1 MIKVGI
7 DIGGTFTDFIVISN
21 NKLYKNKVLTSAKNP
36 YISFIEGLN
45 EVFETNQLDKNKIE
59 IIIHGTTLFTNKL
72 IERKGTIPLFF
83 TTKGFIDLLDMQ
95 NEMRYDIYDL
105 HAEEVKHLVPKF
117 MRYEVDESV
126 DASGKIHKKINTR
139 LIANILN
146 KINKIKKIDGNN
158 SVAICLINS
167 YINPKNEYTL
177 KNIISKKFPDVNI
190 SLSSDISPL
199 IREYE
204 RMSTAICNAY
214 IQPLARNYLANII
227 LNLVKNN
234 YKSPL
239 RMMLSSG
246 GITSADI
253 AKNFPIRLIESGP
266 AAGAIAAAFLG
277 KKSGYSEML
286 SFDMG
291 GTTAKMCVISN
302 GKPNHASSFEVGRLE
317 RFKRGSGIPINID
330 TLDLIEIG
338 AGGGSIA
345 EIDELGML
353 KVGPGS
359 AGADPGPACYNLGGK
374 EPTVTDANLILGHI
388 NKNSFLGG
396 KMKLNEEKAR
406 NAIGKLSKK
415 LKLSILD
422 TAYGI
427 YRVVNENMITATRV
441 YISEFGYDPR
451 KLYLFAYGGAGPIH
465 AHSIAKSLKMPGFII
480 PSTAG
485 VASSLGFLSSPPSF
499 EFSKT
504 YICVLNK
511 SNLSKIKLIFKE
523 LETDSI
529 KKLYDF
535 KSSNVKK
542 TIYSLNIRHSGQ
554 GHDINLE
561 CSLENKKFNVNYIKN
576 EFYKKYESIYGYAH
590 KHLDLEVTLCKVI
603 VKAEQPKI
611 NLKYKEKTSDNNYK
625 TQYREIFDGKKM
637 VKYKYMS
644 AEQLLYNR
652 IYKGPLIL
660 QSIETTSIIPNN
672 CVVNKDAYN
681 NIVVK
686 FNDKK

>member
-105 HAEEVKHLVPKF
+105 HAEEVRHLVPKF
-117 MRYEVDESV
+117 MRFDVDEST
-126 DASGKIHKKINTR
+126 DSSG
-139 LIANILN
+139 
-146 KINKIKKIDGNN
+146 KINKIISTSSITNVLNKIQKIKNLDGNN

-214 IQPLARNYLANII
+214 IQPLARNYLDNIV

-246 GITSADI
+246 GITSVDI

-291 GTTAKMCVISN
+291 GTTAKMCVISS

-415 LKLSILD
+415 LKLNILD

-480 PSTAG
+480 PATAG

-611 NLKYKEKTSDNNYK
+611 NLKYKEKTSNNNYK
-625 TQYREIFDGKKM
+625 TEYREIYDGKKM
-637 VKYKYMS
+637 VKYKYMN
-644 AEQLLYNR
+644 ADKLLYNK

-686 FNDKK
+686 FNYKK

>member
-105 HAEEVKHLVPKF
+105 HAEEVRHLVPKF
-117 MRYEVDESV
+117 MRFDVDEST
-126 DASGKIHKKINTR
+126 DSSGKINKIISTSS
-139 LIANILN
+139 ITNILN
-146 KINKIKKIDGNN
+146 KIQKIKNLDGNN

-214 IQPLARNYLANII
+214 IQPLARNYLDNIV

-246 GITSADI
+246 GITSVDI

-291 GTTAKMCVISN
+291 GTTAKMCVISS

-388 NKNSFLGG
+388 NKHSFLGG

-415 LKLSILD
+415 LKLNILD

-480 PSTAG
+480 PATAG

-511 SNLSKIKLIFKE
+511 SNLSKIKKIFKE

-561 CSLENKKFNVNYIKN
+561 CSLENNKFNVNYIKN

-611 NLKYKEKTSDNNYK
+611 NLKYKEKTSNNNYK
-625 TQYREIFDGKKM
+625 TEYREIYDGKKM

-644 AEQLLYNR
+644 ADKLLYNK

-686 FNDKK
+686 FNYKK

>member
-45 EVFETNQLDKNKIE
+45 EVFESNQLDKNKIE

-117 MRYEVDESV
+117 MRYEVDENV
-126 DASGKIHKKINTR
+126 DSSGEIHKKINTK
-139 LIANILN
+139 LITNILN
-146 KINKIKKIDGNN
+146 KLNKIKILDGNN

-214 IQPLARNYLANII
+214 IQPLARNYLDNIV

-277 KKSGYSEML
+277 KKSGYSDML

-406 NAIGKLSKK
+406 NAIVKLSKK
-415 LKLSILD
+415 LKLNILD

-511 SNLSKIKLIFKE
+511 SNLSKIKSIFKE

-542 TIYSLNIRHSGQ
+542 TIYSLNVRHSGQ

-561 CSLENKKFNVNYIKN
+561 CSLENKKFNVNFIKN

-590 KHLDLEVTLCKVI
+590 KHLDVEVTLCKVI

-611 NLKYKEKTSDNNYK
+611 NLKYKEKNSNNNYK
-625 TQYREIFDGKKM
+625 TQYREIYDGKKM
-637 VKYKYMS
+637 IKYKYMS
-644 AEQLLYNR
+644 ADKLLYNK

>member
-21 NKLYKNKVLTSAKNP
+21 NKLYKNKVLTSTKNP
-36 YISFIEGLN
+36 YISFIDGLN
-45 EVFETNQLDKNKIE
+45 EIFDRNQLDKNKIE

-72 IERKGTIPLFF
+72 IERKGAIPIFF

-105 HAEEVKHLVPKF
+105 HADEVKHLVPKF
-117 MRYEVDESV
+117 MRFEVDERV
-126 DASGKIHKKINTR
+126 DSSGKIHKKINTKI
-139 LIANILN
+139 LTQILN
-146 KINKIKKIDGNN
+146 KLKKIKNIDSNN
-158 SVAICLINS
+158 SVAICLLNS
-167 YINPKNEYTL
+167 FINPENEYIL
-177 KNIISKKFPDVNI
+177 KNIICKIFPDVNI
-190 SLSSDISPL
+190 SLSNEISPL

-204 RMSTAICNAY
+204 RMSTTICNAY
-214 IQPLARNYLANII
+214 IQPLANNYLDNIV
-227 LNLVKNN
+227 LNLEKNK

-239 RMMLSSG
+239 RLMLSSG
-246 GITSADI
+246 GITSVEI
-253 AKNFPIRLIESGP
+253 AKKFPIRLIESGP
-266 AAGAIAAAFLG
+266 AAGAIAAAYLG
-277 KKSGYSEML
+277 KKSGYSELL

-302 GKPNHASSFEVGRLE
+302 GKPNQASSFEVGRLD

-353 KVGPGS
+353 KVGPSS

-396 KMKLNEEKAR
+396 KMLLSEEKAKKS
-406 NAIGKLSKK
+406 IEILSKK
-415 LKLSILD
+415 MNLSILD

-441 YISEFGYDPR
+441 SISEFGYDPR
-451 KLYLFAYGGAGPIH
+451 KLYLFAFGGAGPIH
-465 AHSIAKSLKMPGFII
+465 AHSIAKSLKMPGFIV

-504 YICVLNK
+504 HICILNK
-511 SNLSKIKLIFKE
+511 NNLLNIKSIFKQ
-523 LETDSI
+523 LEIDS
-529 KKLYDF
+529 KNKLYDF
-535 KSSNVKK
+535 KSAKVKK

-561 CSLENKKFNVNYIKN
+561 CSLEYKKFNIEYIKN
-576 EFYKKYESIYGYAH
+576 EFFEKYESIYGYAH
-590 KHLDLEVTLCKVI
+590 KHLDVEITLCKVI

-611 NLKYKEKTSDNNYK
+611 NLKYKEIFINNKDKTK
-625 TQYREIFDGKKM
+625 YREIYDGKKM
-637 VKYKYMS
+637 IKCKYMKV
-644 AEQLLYNR
+644 EQLLYDKTYN
-652 IYKGPLIL
+652 GPLIL
-660 QSIETTSIIPNN
+660 QSIETTCIIPKN
-672 CVVNKDAYN
+672 CIINKDEYN
-681 NIVVK
+681 NIIVK
-686 FNDKK
+686 FNDKP

>member
-105 HAEEVKHLVPKF
+105 HAEEVRHLVPKF
-117 MRYEVDESV
+117 MRFDVDEST
-126 DASGKIHKKINTR
+126 DSSGKINKIISTSS
-139 LIANILN
+139 ITNILN
-146 KINKIKKIDGNN
+146 KIQKIKNLDGNN

-214 IQPLARNYLANII
+214 IQPLARNYLDNIV

-246 GITSADI
+246 GITSVDI

-291 GTTAKMCVISN
+291 GTTAKMCVISS

-388 NKNSFLGG
+388 NKHSFLGG

-415 LKLSILD
+415 LKLNILD

-480 PSTAG
+480 PATAG

-511 SNLSKIKLIFKE
+511 SNLSKIKNIFKE

-561 CSLENKKFNVNYIKN
+561 CSLENNKFNVNYIKN

-611 NLKYKEKTSDNNYK
+611 NLKYKEKTSNNNYK
-625 TQYREIFDGKKM
+625 TEYREIYDGKKM

-644 AEQLLYNR
+644 ADKLLYNK

-686 FNDKK
+686 FNYKK

>member
-21 NKLYKNKVLTSAKNP
+21 NKLYKNKVLTSTKNP
-36 YISFIEGLN
+36 YISFIDGLN
-45 EVFETNQLDKNKIE
+45 EIFDRNQLDKNKIE

-72 IERKGTIPLFF
+72 IERKGAIPIFF

-105 HAEEVKHLVPKF
+105 HADEVKHLVPKF
-117 MRYEVDESV
+117 MRFEVDERV
-126 DASGKIHKKINTR
+126 DSSGKIHKKINTKI
-139 LIANILN
+139 LTQILN
-146 KINKIKKIDGNN
+146 KLKKIKNIDSNN
-158 SVAICLINS
+158 SVAICLLNS
-167 YINPKNEYTL
+167 FINPENEYIL
-177 KNIISKKFPDVNI
+177 KNIISKIFPDVNI
-190 SLSSDISPL
+190 SLSNEISPL

-204 RMSTAICNAY
+204 RMSTTICNAY
-214 IQPLARNYLANII
+214 IQPLANNYLDNIV
-227 LNLVKNN
+227 LNLEKNK

-239 RMMLSSG
+239 RLMLSSG
-246 GITSADI
+246 GITSVEI
-253 AKNFPIRLIESGP
+253 AKKFPIRLIESGP
-266 AAGAIAAAFLG
+266 AAGAIAAAYLG
-277 KKSGYSEML
+277 KKSGYSELL

-302 GKPNHASSFEVGRLE
+302 GKPNQASSFEVGRLD

-353 KVGPGS
+353 KVGPSS

-396 KMKLNEEKAR
+396 KMLLSEEKAKKS
-406 NAIGKLSKK
+406 IEILSKK
-415 LKLSILD
+415 MNLSILD

-441 YISEFGYDPR
+441 SISEFGYDPR

-465 AHSIAKSLKMPGFII
+465 AHSIAKSLKMPGFIV
-480 PSTAG
+480 PTTAG

-504 YICVLNK
+504 HICILNK
-511 SNLSKIKLIFKE
+511 NNLLNIKSIFKQ
-523 LETDSI
+523 LEIDS
-529 KKLYDF
+529 KNKLYDF
-535 KSSNVKK
+535 KSAKVKK

-561 CSLENKKFNVNYIKN
+561 CSLENKKFNIEYIKN
-576 EFYKKYESIYGYAH
+576 DFFEKYESIYGYAH
-590 KHLDLEVTLCKVI
+590 KHLDVEITLCKVI

-611 NLKYKEKTSDNNYK
+611 NLKYKEIFINNKDKTK
-625 TQYREIFDGKKM
+625 YREIYDGKKM
-637 VKYKYMS
+637 SKCKYMNF
-644 AEQLLYNR
+644 EQLLYNKT
-652 IYKGPLIL
+652 YNGPLIL
-660 QSIETTSIIPNN
+660 QSIETTCIIPKNSII
-672 CVVNKDAYN
+672 NKDEYN
-681 NIVVK
+681 NIIVK
-686 FNDKK
+686 FNDKP

>member
-1 MIKVGI
+1 M
-7 DIGGTFTDFIVISN
+7 
-21 NKLYKNKVLTSAKNP
+21 
-36 YISFIEGLN
+36 
-45 EVFETNQLDKNKIE
+45 
-59 IIIHGTTLFTNKL
+59 
-72 IERKGTIPLFF
+72 
-83 TTKGFIDLLDMQ
+83 
-95 NEMRYDIYDL
+95 
-105 HAEEVKHLVPKF
+105 
-117 MRYEVDESV
+117 
-126 DASGKIHKKINTR
+126 
-139 LIANILN
+139 
-146 KINKIKKIDGNN
+146 
-158 SVAICLINS
+158 
-167 YINPKNEYTL
+167 
-177 KNIISKKFPDVNI
+177 
-190 SLSSDISPL
+190 
-199 IREYE
+199 
-204 RMSTAICNAY
+204 
-214 IQPLARNYLANII
+214 
-227 LNLVKNN
+227 
-234 YKSPL
+234 
-239 RMMLSSG
+239 
-246 GITSADI
+246 
-253 AKNFPIRLIESGP
+253 
-266 AAGAIAAAFLG
+266 
-277 KKSGYSEML
+277 
-286 SFDMG
+286 
-291 GTTAKMCVISN
+291 
-302 GKPNHASSFEVGRLE
+302 
-317 RFKRGSGIPINID
+317 
-330 TLDLIEIG
+330 IEIG

-415 LKLSILD
+415 LKLNILD
-422 TAYGI
+422 AAYGI

-590 KHLDLEVTLCKVI
+590 KHLDVEVTLCKVI

-611 NLKYKEKTSDNNYK
+611 NLKYKEKISNNNYK
-625 TQYREIFDGKKM
+625 TQYREIYDGKKM

-644 AEQLLYNR
+644 AEQLIYNK

-686 FNDKK
+686 FNYKK

>member
-21 NKLYKNKVLTSAKNP
+21 NKLYKNKVLTSTKNP
-36 YISFIEGLN
+36 YISFIDGLN
-45 EVFETNQLDKNKIE
+45 EIFDRNQLDKNKIE

-72 IERKGTIPLFF
+72 IERKGAIPIFF

-105 HAEEVKHLVPKF
+105 HADEVKHLVPKF
-117 MRYEVDESV
+117 MRFEVDERV
-126 DASGKIHKKINTR
+126 DSSGKIHKKINTKI
-139 LIANILN
+139 LTQILN
-146 KINKIKKIDGNN
+146 KLKKIKNIDSNN
-158 SVAICLINS
+158 SVAICLLNS
-167 YINPKNEYTL
+167 FINPENEYIL
-177 KNIISKKFPDVNI
+177 KNIICKIFPDVNI
-190 SLSSDISPL
+190 SLSNEISPL

-204 RMSTAICNAY
+204 RMSTTICNAY
-214 IQPLARNYLANII
+214 IQPLANNYLDNIV
-227 LNLVKNN
+227 LNLEKNK

-239 RMMLSSG
+239 RLMLSSG
-246 GITSADI
+246 GITSVEI
-253 AKNFPIRLIESGP
+253 AKKFPIRLIESGP
-266 AAGAIAAAFLG
+266 AAGAIAAAYLG
-277 KKSGYSEML
+277 KKSGYKEL
-286 SFDMG
+286 FSFDMG

-302 GKPNHASSFEVGRLE
+302 GKPNQASSFEVGRLD

-353 KVGPGS
+353 KVGPSS

-396 KMKLNEEKAR
+396 KMLLSEEKAKKS
-406 NAIGKLSKK
+406 IEILSKK
-415 LKLSILD
+415 MNLSILD

-441 YISEFGYDPR
+441 SISEFGYDPR

-465 AHSIAKSLKMPGFII
+465 AHSIAKSLKMPGFIV
-480 PSTAG
+480 PTTAG

-504 YICVLNK
+504 HICILNK
-511 SNLSKIKLIFKE
+511 NNLLNIKSIFKQ
-523 LETDSI
+523 LEIDS
-529 KKLYDF
+529 KNKLYDF
-535 KSSNVKK
+535 KSAKVKK

-561 CSLENKKFNVNYIKN
+561 CSLEYKKFNIEYIKN
-576 EFYKKYESIYGYAH
+576 EFYEKYESIYGYAH
-590 KHLDLEVTLCKVI
+590 KHLDVEITLCKVI

-611 NLKYKEKTSDNNYK
+611 NLKYKEIFINNKDKTK
-625 TQYREIFDGKKM
+625 YREIYDGKKM
-637 VKYKYMS
+637 IKCKYMKV
-644 AEQLLYNR
+644 EQLLYDKTYN
-652 IYKGPLIL
+652 GPLIL
-660 QSIETTSIIPNN
+660 QSIETTCIIPKNSII
-672 CVVNKDAYN
+672 NKDEYN
-681 NIVVK
+681 NIIVK
-686 FNDKK
+686 FNDKP

>member
-117 MRYEVDESV
+117 MRYEVDENV
-126 DASGKIHKKINTR
+126 DSTGEIHKKINTR

-146 KINKIKKIDGNN
+146 KINKIKKLDGNN

-214 IQPLARNYLANII
+214 IQPLARSYLDNIV

-415 LKLSILD
+415 LKLNVLD

-561 CSLENKKFNVNYIKN
+561 CSLENKIFNVNYIKN

-590 KHLDLEVTLCKVI
+590 KHLDVEVTLCKVI

-611 NLKYKEKTSDNNYK
+611 NLKYKEKNSNNNYK
-625 TQYREIFDGKKM
+625 TQYREIYDGKKM

-644 AEQLLYNR
+644 AEQLLYNK

>member
-117 MRYEVDESV
+117 MRYEVDEGV
-126 DASGKIHKKINTR
+126 DSSGEIHKKINTR
-139 LIANILN
+139 LVANILN
-146 KINKIKKIDGNN
+146 KINKIKSLDSNN

-177 KNIISKKFPDVNI
+177 KKIISKKFPDVNI

-214 IQPLARNYLANII
+214 IQPLARNYLDNIV

-406 NAIGKLSKK
+406 IAIGKLSKK
-415 LKLSILD
+415 LKLNILD
-422 TAYGI
+422 AAYGI

-590 KHLDLEVTLCKVI
+590 KHLDVEVTLCKVI

-611 NLKYKEKTSDNNYK
+611 NLKYKEKTSNNNYK
-625 TQYREIFDGKKM
+625 TEYREIYDGKKM

-644 AEQLLYNR
+644 A
-652 IYKGPLIL
+652 
-660 QSIETTSIIPNN
+660 
-672 CVVNKDAYN
+672 
-681 NIVVK
+681 
-686 FNDKK
+686 DK

>member
-105 HAEEVKHLVPKF
+105 HAEEVRHLVPKF
-117 MRYEVDESV
+117 MRFDVDEST
-126 DASGKIHKKINTR
+126 DSSG
-139 LIANILN
+139 
-146 KINKIKKIDGNN
+146 KINKIISTSSITNVLNKIQKIKNLDGNN

-214 IQPLARNYLANII
+214 IQPLARNYLDNIV

-246 GITSADI
+246 GITSVDI

-291 GTTAKMCVISN
+291 GTTAKMCVISS

-388 NKNSFLGG
+388 NKHSFLGG

-415 LKLSILD
+415 LKLNILD

-480 PSTAG
+480 PATAG

-511 SNLSKIKLIFKE
+511 SNLSKIKKIFKE

-561 CSLENKKFNVNYIKN
+561 CSLENNKFNVNYIKN

-611 NLKYKEKTSDNNYK
+611 NLKYKENTSNNNYK
-625 TQYREIFDGKKM
+625 TEYREIYDGKKM

-644 AEQLLYNR
+644 ADKLLYNK

-686 FNDKK
+686 FNYKK

>member
-21 NKLYKNKVLTSAKNP
+21 NKLYKNKVLTSVENP
-36 YISFIEGLN
+36 YISFIDGLN
-45 EVFETNQLDKNKIE
+45 EIFDRNHLDKNKIE

-72 IERKGTIPLFF
+72 IERKGTIPIFI
-83 TTKGFIDLLDMQ
+83 TTKGFIDILDMQ

-105 HAEEVKHLVPKF
+105 HADEVKHLVPKF
-117 MRYEVDESV
+117 MRFEVDERV
-126 DASGKIHKKINTR
+126 DSTGQIHKIINTKIFTQ
-139 LIANILN
+139 LLN
-146 KINKIKKIDGNN
+146 KLKKIKNIDRNN
-158 SVAICLINS
+158 SVAICLLNS
-167 YINPKNEYTL
+167 FINPENEYIL
-177 KNIISKKFPDVNI
+177 KNIISKIFPDVNI
-190 SLSSDISPL
+190 SLSNEISPL

-204 RMSTAICNAY
+204 RMSTTICNAY
-214 IQPLARNYLANII
+214 IQPLANNYLDNIV
-227 LNLVKNN
+227 LNLEKNK

-239 RMMLSSG
+239 RLMLSSG
-246 GITSADI
+246 GITSVEI
-253 AKNFPIRLIESGP
+253 SKKFPIRLIESGP
-266 AAGAIAAAFLG
+266 AAGAIAAAYLG
-277 KKSGYSEML
+277 KKSGYSELL

-302 GKPNHASSFEVGRLE
+302 GKPNQASSFEVGRLD

-353 KVGPGS
+353 KVGPSS

-396 KMKLNEEKAR
+396 KMLLSEKKAKKS
-406 NAIGKLSKK
+406 IEILSKNMN
-415 LKLSILD
+415 LSILD

-441 YISEFGYDPR
+441 SISEFGYDPR

-465 AHSIAKSLKMPGFII
+465 AHSIAKSLKMPGFIV

-504 YICVLNK
+504 HICILNK
-511 SNLSKIKLIFKE
+511 NNLLNIKSIFKQ
-523 LETDSI
+523 LEIDS
-529 KKLYDF
+529 KNKLYDF
-535 KSSNVKK
+535 KSAKVKK

-561 CSLENKKFNVNYIKN
+561 CSLENNKFNINYIKN
-576 EFYKKYESIYGYAH
+576 KFFEKYESIYGYAH
-590 KHLDLEVTLCKVI
+590 KHLDVEITLCKVI

-611 NLKYKEKTSDNNYK
+611 NLKYKEIFINNKDKTK
-625 TQYREIFDGKKM
+625 YREIYDGKKM
-637 VKYKYMS
+637 IKCKYMKV
-644 AEQLLYNR
+644 EQLLYDKTYN
-652 IYKGPLIL
+652 GPLIL
-660 QSIETTSIIPNN
+660 QSIETTCIIPKN
-672 CVVNKDAYN
+672 CIINKDEYN
-681 NIVVK
+681 NIIVK
-686 FNDKK
+686 FNDKP

>member
-1 MIKVGI
+1 
-7 DIGGTFTDFIVISN
+7 
-21 NKLYKNKVLTSAKNP
+21 
-36 YISFIEGLN
+36 
-45 EVFETNQLDKNKIE
+45 
-59 IIIHGTTLFTNKL
+59 
-72 IERKGTIPLFF
+72 
-83 TTKGFIDLLDMQ
+83 
-95 NEMRYDIYDL
+95 
-105 HAEEVKHLVPKF
+105 

-126 DASGKIHKKINTR
+126 DSSGEIHKKINTK
-139 LIANILN
+139 LVANILN
-146 KINKIKKIDGNN
+146 KINKIKKLDGNN

-177 KNIISKKFPDVNI
+177 KKIISKKFPDVNI

-214 IQPLARNYLANII
+214 IQPLARNYLDNIV

-302 GKPNHASSFEVGRLE
+302 GKPNHASSFEVG
-317 RFKRGSGIPINID
+317 
-330 TLDLIEIG
+330 
-338 AGGGSIA
+338 
-345 EIDELGML
+345 
-353 KVGPGS
+353 PGS
-359 AGADPGPACYNLGGK
+359 AGADPGPAWYNLGGK

-406 NAIGKLSKK
+406 IAIGKLSKK
-415 LKLSILD
+415 LKLNILD
-422 TAYGI
+422 AAYGI

-535 KSSNVKK
+535 KSSNIKK

-590 KHLDLEVTLCKVI
+590 KHLDVEVTLCKVI

-611 NLKYKEKTSDNNYK
+611 NLKYKEKISNNNNK
-625 TQYREIFDGKKM
+625 TEYREIYDGKKM

-644 AEQLLYNR
+644 SEQLLYNK

>member
-126 DASGKIHKKINTR
+126 DTSGKIHKKINTR

-146 KINKIKKIDGNN
+146 KINKIKKLDGNN

-167 YINPKNEYTL
+167 YINPKNEHTL

-214 IQPLARNYLANII
+214 IQPLARNYLDNIV

-415 LKLSILD
+415 LKLNVLD

-504 YICVLNK
+504 YICVLNN
-511 SNLSKIKLIFKE
+511 SNLSKIKNIFKE

-561 CSLENKKFNVNYIKN
+561 CSLENNKFNVNYIKN

-611 NLKYKEKTSDNNYK
+611 NLKYKEKTSNNNYK
-625 TQYREIFDGKKM
+625 TEYREIYDGKKM
-637 VKYKYMS
+637 VKYKFMS
-644 AEQLLYNR
+644 ADKLLYNKF
-652 IYKGPLIL
+652 YKGPLIL

>member
-105 HAEEVKHLVPKF
+105 HAEEVRHLVPKF
-117 MRYEVDESV
+117 MRFDVDEST
-126 DASGKIHKKINTR
+126 DSSGKINKIISTSS
-139 LIANILN
+139 ITNILN
-146 KINKIKKIDGNN
+146 KIQKIKNLDGNN

-214 IQPLARNYLANII
+214 IQPLARNYLDNIV

-246 GITSADI
+246 GITSVDI

-291 GTTAKMCVISN
+291 GTTAKMCVISS

-388 NKNSFLGG
+388 NKHSFLGG

-415 LKLSILD
+415 LKLNILD

-480 PSTAG
+480 PATAG

-511 SNLSKIKLIFKE
+511 SNLSKIKKIFKE

-561 CSLENKKFNVNYIKN
+561 CSLENNKFNVNYIKN

-611 NLKYKEKTSDNNYK
+611 NLKYKENTSNNNYK
-625 TQYREIFDGKKM
+625 TEYREIYDGKKM

-644 AEQLLYNR
+644 ADKLLYNK

-686 FNDKK
+686 FNYKK

>member
-105 HAEEVKHLVPKF
+105 HAEEVRHLVPKF
-117 MRYEVDESV
+117 MRFEVDEST
-126 DASGKIHKKINTR
+126 DSSGKINKIISTSS
-139 LIANILN
+139 ITNILN
-146 KINKIKKIDGNN
+146 KIQKIKNLDGNN

-214 IQPLARNYLANII
+214 IQPLARNYLDNIV

-246 GITSADI
+246 GITSVDI

-291 GTTAKMCVISN
+291 GTTAKMCVISS

-388 NKNSFLGG
+388 NKHSFLGG

-415 LKLSILD
+415 LKLNILD

-480 PSTAG
+480 PATAG

-504 YICVLNK
+504 YICVLNN
-511 SNLSKIKLIFKE
+511 SNLSKIKNIFKE

-561 CSLENKKFNVNYIKN
+561 CSLENNKFNINYIKY

-611 NLKYKEKTSDNNYK
+611 NLKYKEKTSNNNYK
-625 TQYREIFDGKKM
+625 TEYREIYDGKKM

-644 AEQLLYNR
+644 ADKLLYNK

-686 FNDKK
+686 FNYKK

>member
-117 MRYEVDESV
+117 MRYEVDENV
-126 DASGKIHKKINTR
+126 DSSGEIHKKINTR
-139 LIANILN
+139 LITKILN
-146 KINKIKKIDGNN
+146 KLNKIKILDGNN

-177 KNIISKKFPDVNI
+177 KNIISKKFPDVNV

-214 IQPLARNYLANII
+214 IQPLARSYLDNIV

-415 LKLSILD
+415 LKLNILD
-422 TAYGI
+422 AAYGI

-590 KHLDLEVTLCKVI
+590 KHLDVEVTLCKVI

-611 NLKYKEKTSDNNYK
+611 NLKYKENISNNNYK
-625 TQYREIFDGKKM
+625 TQYREIYDGKKM
-637 VKYKYMS
+637 VKYKYMN
-644 AEQLLYNR
+644 AEQLIYNK

>member
-126 DASGKIHKKINTR
+126 DSSGEIHKKINTR
-139 LIANILN
+139 LVANILN
-146 KINKIKKIDGNN
+146 KINKIKSLDSKN

-177 KNIISKKFPDVNI
+177 KNIISKKFPDVNV

-214 IQPLARNYLANII
+214 IQPLARSYLDNIV

-415 LKLSILD
+415 LKLNILD

-590 KHLDLEVTLCKVI
+590 KHLDVEVTLCKVI

-611 NLKYKEKTSDNNYK
+611 NLKYKEKTSNNNYK
-625 TQYREIFDGKKM
+625 TQYREIYDGKKM

-644 AEQLLYNR
+644 AEQLLYNK

>member
-21 NKLYKNKVLTSAKNP
+21 NKIYKNKVLTSVKNP

-45 EVFETNQLDKNKIE
+45 ELFETNSLDKSKIE

-72 IERKGTIPLFF
+72 IERKGTVPIFF
-83 TTKGFIDLLDMQ
+83 TTRGFKDILDLQ

-105 HAEEVKHLVPKF
+105 HAEEVKHLVPKY
-117 MRYEVDESV
+117 MRFEIDERVDS
-126 DASGKIHKKINTR
+126 SGKVNEGINIKRFKEILNSLKKIK
-139 LIANILN
+139 NI
-146 KINKIKKIDGNN
+146 DSNN
-158 SVAICLINS
+158 SVAVCLINS
-167 YINPKNEYTL
+167 YINPENENIL
-177 KNIISKKFPDVNI
+177 KRIISEQFPDVNI
-190 SLSSDISPL
+190 SLSSEISPL

-204 RMSTAICNAY
+204 RMSTTICNAY
-214 IQPLARNYLANII
+214 IQPLAKNYLDGIVS
-227 LNLVKNN
+227 NLAKNK

-239 RMMLSSG
+239 RLMLSSG
-246 GITSADI
+246 GITSVEI
-253 AKNFPIRLIESGP
+253 SKKFPIRLIESGP
-266 AAGAIAAAFLG
+266 AAGAIAASFLG
-277 KKSGYSEML
+277 KKSGFSDLL

-291 GTTAKMCVISN
+291 GTTAKMCVITN
-302 GKPNHASSFEVGRLE
+302 GRPNHASSFEVGRLD

-345 EIDELGML
+345 EIDDLGML

-359 AGADPGPACYNLGGK
+359 AGAEPGPACYDLGGL

-388 NKNSFLGG
+388 DKDSFLGG
-396 KMKLNEEKAR
+396 KMKLSEEKAKR
-406 NAIGKLSKK
+406 SMGKLAKK
-415 LKLSILD
+415 LKMSITD

-441 YISEFGYDPR
+441 YISEYGYDPR

-465 AHSIAKSLKMPGFII
+465 AHAIAKSLKMPGFII

-504 YICVLNK
+504 HICILNK
-511 SNLSKIKLIFKE
+511 NNLAKIKSIFKQ
-523 LETDSI
+523 LEKDN
-529 KKLYDF
+529 KNKLFDF
-535 KSSNVKK
+535 KNSKVKK

-561 CSLENKKFNVNYIKN
+561 CSLENNKFNVTYIKN
-576 EFYKKYESIYGYAH
+576 QFYKKYESIYGYAH
-590 KHLDLEVTLCKVI
+590 KHLDVEITLCKVV

-611 NLKYKEKTSDNNYK
+611 NIKYKEPYK
-625 TQYREIFDGKKM
+625 KHTHKEQLREIYDGKEVIKC
-637 VKYKYMS
+637 KYMNV
-644 AEQLLYNR
+644 EELLYNKS
-652 IYKGPLIL
+652 YKGPLIL
-660 QSIETTSIIPNN
+660 QSIETSCIVPKY
-672 CVVNKDAYN
+672 CEVKKDDFN

>member
-105 HAEEVKHLVPKF
+105 HAEEVRHLVPKF
-117 MRYEVDESV
+117 MRFEVDEST
-126 DASGKIHKKINTR
+126 DSSGKINKIISTSS
-139 LIANILN
+139 ITNILN
-146 KINKIKKIDGNN
+146 KIQKIKNLDGNN

-214 IQPLARNYLANII
+214 IQPLARNYLDNIV

-246 GITSADI
+246 GITSVDI

-291 GTTAKMCVISN
+291 GTTAKMCVISS

-388 NKNSFLGG
+388 NKHSFLGG

-415 LKLSILD
+415 LKLNILD

-480 PSTAG
+480 PATAG

-511 SNLSKIKLIFKE
+511 SNLSKIKNIFKE

-561 CSLENKKFNVNYIKN
+561 CSLENNKFNVNYIKN

-611 NLKYKEKTSDNNYK
+611 NLKYKEKTSNNNYK
-625 TQYREIFDGKKM
+625 TEYREIYDGKKM

-644 AEQLLYNR
+644 ADKLLYNK

-686 FNDKK
+686 FNYKK